1 LLLYR
6 RVAETG
12 TGGTMSL
19 SREQV
24 LHIARLARVG
34 VEEDEVERLAHQL
47 SDILDYF
54 ERLKSVDTEGVPP
67 TAHTLPLHNVWRDD
81 STEPCLDPEAA
92 LANAPQREGDLFR
105 VKAILDE

>member
-1 LLLYR
+1 
-6 RVAETG
+6 
-12 TGGTMSL
+12 MSL

-34 VEEDEVERLAHQL
+34 IEQDEVERFTHQL

-54 ERLKSVDTEGVPP
+54 ERLRAVDTEGVPP
-67 TAHTLPLHNVWRDD
+67 TAHTLPLHNIWRDD
-81 STEPCLDPEAA
+81 SQEPCLDKETV
-92 LANAPQREGDLFR
+92 LANAPLRDGDHFR

>member
-1 LLLYR
+1 
-6 RVAETG
+6 
-12 TGGTMSL
+12 MSL

-34 VEEDEVERLAHQL
+34 VEDEEVEQFAHQL

-54 ERLKSVDTEGVPP
+54 ERLRQVDTEGVPP

-81 STEPCLDPEAA
+81 APEPSLDPEEV
-92 LANAPQREGDLFR
+92 LANAPQREGDQFR

>member
-1 LLLYR
+1 
-6 RVAETG
+6 
-12 TGGTMSL
+12 MSL

-34 VEEDEVERLAHQL
+34 VEDDEVDRFAHQL

-54 ERLKSVDTEGVPP
+54 ERLSDVDTDEVPP
-67 TAHTLPLHNVWRDD
+67 TAHTLPLHNIWRED
-81 STEPCLDPEAA
+81 EPAPCLRSEQV

>member
-1 LLLYR
+1 
-6 RVAETG
+6 
-12 TGGTMSL
+12 MSL

-34 VEEDEVERLAHQL
+34 VEDDEVDRFAHQL

-54 ERLKSVDTEGVPP
+54 GRLNAVDTTDVPP
-67 TAHTLPLHNVWRDD
+67 TAHTLPLHNVWREDEP
-81 STEPCLDPEAA
+81 EPCLDAEAV
-92 LANAPQREGDLFR
+92 LANAPKREGDLFR

>member
-1 LLLYR
+1 
-6 RVAETG
+6 
-12 TGGTMSL
+12 MSI

-34 VEEDEVERLAHQL
+34 VEDEEVERFAHQL

-54 ERLKSVDTEGVPP
+54 ERLSAVDTADVPP

-81 STEPCLDPEAA
+81 QPEPCLDPEAVM
-92 LANAPQREGDLFR
+92 ANAPQREGGLFR

>member
-1 LLLYR
+1 
-6 RVAETG
+6 
-12 TGGTMSL
+12 MSL

-34 VEEDEVERLAHQL
+34 VEDDELERFAHQL

-54 ERLKSVDTEGVPP
+54 ERLNAVDVTGVPP

-81 STEPCLDPEAA
+81 SPEPCLEAESV
-92 LANAPQREGDLFR
+92 LANAPQQEGGLFR

>member
-1 LLLYR
+1 
-6 RVAETG
+6 
-12 TGGTMSL
+12 MSL

-34 VEEDEVERLAHQL
+34 VEDEEVERFAHQL

-54 ERLKSVDTEGVPP
+54 ERLSAVDTADVPP

-81 STEPCLDPEAA
+81 QPELCLDPEAVM
-92 LANAPQREGDLFR
+92 ANAPQREGGLFR

>member
-1 LLLYR
+1 
-6 RVAETG
+6 
-12 TGGTMSL
+12 MSL

-34 VEEDEVERLAHQL
+34 VEDDEVERFAHQL

-54 ERLKSVDTEGVPP
+54 ERLSDVDTDEVPP
-67 TAHTLPLHNVWRDD
+67 TAHTLPLHNIWRED
-81 STEPCLDPEAA
+81 EPEQCLRPDQV

>member
-1 LLLYR
+1 
-6 RVAETG
+6 
-12 TGGTMSL
+12 MSL

-24 LHIARLARVG
+24 LHVARLARVG
-34 VEEDEVERLAHQL
+34 VEDEEVELFAHQL

-54 ERLKSVDTEGVPP
+54 DRLRAVDAEGVPP

-81 STEPCLDPEAA
+81 EPAPCLDPEQV
-92 LANAPQREGDLFR
+92 LANAPQREGNQFR

>member
-1 LLLYR
+1 
-6 RVAETG
+6 
-12 TGGTMSL
+12 MSL

-34 VEEDEVERLAHQL
+34 VEDAEVEQFAHQL

-54 ERLKSVDTEGVPP
+54 ERLRQVDTDGVPP

-81 STEPCLDPEAA
+81 EPEPCLEAETV
-92 LANAPQREGDLFR
+92 LANAPEREGDLFR

>member
-1 LLLYR
+1 
-6 RVAETG
+6 
-12 TGGTMSL
+12 MSL

-34 VEEDEVERLAHQL
+34 LEDDEVERFAHQL
-47 SDILDYF
+47 SDILEYF
-54 ERLKSVDTEGVPP
+54 ESLSGVDTAGVPP
-67 TAHTLPLHNVWRDD
+67 TAHTLPLHNVWRED
-81 STEPCLDPEAA
+81 EPGPCLDPEIV

>member
-1 LLLYR
+1 
-6 RVAETG
+6 
-12 TGGTMSL
+12 
-19 SREQV
+19 V

-34 VEEDEVERLAHQL
+34 IDDGEVDHFAEQL
-47 SDILDYF
+47 SQVLEYF
-54 ERLKSVDTEGVPP
+54 ERLGEVDTASVPP

-81 STEPCLDPEAA
+81 EPGPSMDPETV